1 MRPVNIPGDRTLEN
15 ILKGLSGGVM
25 AVSGGLDSR
34 TLFRFSMIIGAEFTP
49 LFFRGSHM
57 TPAETAAA
65 AAWLSSNHSSPI
77 VIDLDILDDPDIRAN
92 TRERCYHCKSA
103 LFRAAADAAREIGV
117 FNLIDGT
124 NASDHG
130 EFRPGI
136 RALEELGV
144 RSPLAEAGL
153 TKADV
158 RALAAEIGLEE
169 PDQPARACLLTRF
182 AYGLQPDRELMYLIG
197 RAEDRLMS
205 VGLGDFRLRSPGG
218 GELLLQVAEAERER
232 FRSAGAAIDAALSE
246 LPHPVRV
253 EFSDKVSGYY
263 DRRD

>member
-1 MRPVNIPGDRTLEN
+1 
-15 ILKGLSGGVM
+15 M

-34 TLFRFSMIIGAEFTP
+34 TLFSFSIAAGAEFTP

-57 TPAETAAA
+57 TPGETAAA
-65 AAWLSSNHSSPI
+65 SAWLSSNHSSPI
-77 VIDLDILDDPDIRAN
+77 VIDLDILEDPGVRAN

-117 FNLIDGT
+117 FNILDGT

-153 TKADV
+153 TKAEV
-158 RALAAEIGLEE
+158 RALAREIGLEE

-182 AYGLQPDRELMYLIG
+182 AYGLQPDRELMLLIG
-197 RAEDRLMS
+197 RAEDRLMAA
-205 VGLGDFRLRSPGG
+205 GLGDFRLRAPAA
-218 GELLLQVAEAERER
+218 GELLLQVASAEKDR
-232 FRSAGAAIDAALSE
+232 FQAAGAEIEAALSE

-253 EFSDKVSGYY
+253 EFPDKISGFY
-263 DRRD
+263 DRSD